1 MSGQEWI
8 RVLLAMGLLAA
19 MFVFPILMIWRDE
32 RRKRRSEA
40 HASEEV
46 PATLE

>member
-1 MSGQEWI
+1 M
-8 RVLLAMGLLAA
+8 RVLFAMGLLATL
-19 MFVFPILMIWRDE
+19 FVFPILMIWRDE

-46 PATLE
+46 PATRE